1 MNKEEFKSDLIRLLA
16 NNQATIREL
25 SDLYRWVDVIVE
37 MAFPEVDE
45 TVEKLESSYWVIV
58 GAMMGVILTLVV
70 SIIYYAVGG

>member
-1 MNKEEFKSDLIRLLA
+1 
-16 NNQATIREL
+16 
-25 SDLYRWVDVIVE
+25 